1 MRKLS
6 YLDAIREGIQ
16 QSMQKDDSVF
26 VYGEGIEIASG
37 PFGVPLNL
45 EKEFGSKR
53 IFDVPLS
60 EATMTGLGI
69 GAAIN
74 NLRPIMIHFRLDF
87 TLLTLDQV
95 FNAASKIHYMFGGK
109 LKCPMVIRATV
120 GQGWGQG
127 PNHSQAFHSIYSHF
141 PGMKV
146 VLPSNPY
153 DAKGLM
159 VSSIFDNNP
168 VLFLEHKSLYNSIG
182 FVPKKFYKTK
192 IGKANLIETGD
203 DLSLIGFSSMLPLM
217 KKVSQTLKT
226 NKINC
231 DIIDLR
237 SSYPIDKMAI
247 IKSVKKTGKLVIFDI
262 DWSFCGASAEV
273 SALVSEKIGGNL
285 KSNIV
290 RITPPH
296 ISHPVSYALEKYFYP
311 DEKDVLKKIYKII

>member
-1 MRKLS
+1 M
-6 YLDAIREGIQ
+6 
-16 QSMQKDDSVF
+16 
-26 VYGEGIEIASG
+26 
-37 PFGVPLNL
+37 
-45 EKEFGSKR
+45 
-53 IFDVPLS
+53 
-60 EATMTGLGI
+60 
-69 GAAIN
+69 
-74 NLRPIMIHFRLDF
+74 
-87 TLLTLDQV
+87 LTLDQV

-192 IGKANLIETGD
+192 IGKANLIETGN

>member
-1 MRKLS
+1 MREIS

-16 QSMQKDDSVF
+16 QSMQRDKNVF

-45 EKEFGSKR
+45 EREFGSKR

-60 EATMTGLGI
+60 EASMTGLGI

-74 NLRPIMIHFRLDF
+74 NMRPIMIHFRLDF
-87 TLLTLDQV
+87 TLLTLDQL

-109 LKCPMVIRATV
+109 LKCPLVIRATV

-146 VLPSNPY
+146 VLPSSPY
-153 DAKGLM
+153 DAKGLIT
-159 VSSIFDNNP
+159 SAIFDNNP
-168 VLFLEHKSLYNSIG
+168 VLFLEHKSLYNIKG
-182 FVPKKFYKTK
+182 PVPKKFYKID
-192 IGKANLIETGD
+192 IGKAKMLKSGKHI
-203 DLSLIGFSSMLPLM
+203 SLLGFSSMVPLM
-217 KKVSQTLKT
+217 KKVSERLFKR
-226 NKINC
+226 NIDC

-237 SSYPIDKMAI
+237 SSYPLDKKLI
-247 IKSVKKTGKLVIFDI
+247 LKSVKKTGKLVIFDI
-262 DWSFCGASAEV
+262 DWSFCGASAEI
-273 SALVSEKIGGNL
+273 SAFVSENIGSKL
-285 KSNIV
+285 RSNII

-296 ISHPVSYALEKYFYP
+296 VSHPVSYALEKYFYP
-311 DEKDVLKKIYKII
+311 NETDVLKKINSIL

>member
-192 IGKANLIETGD
+192 IGKANLIETGN

-273 SALVSEKIGGNL
+273 SALVPEKIGGNL